1 MVTQV
6 LDVDGRV
13 EALRQ
18 RFAAGLFARVAG
30 DEGPDRRDRIHQG
43 RVFRIHGKCRDTIQT
58 AAGISTP
65 LGATYSNKRFL
76 TATATLSV
84 SSGCSRSALPSGP
97 TPKASFNVCS
107 TSPPPIRAS
116 NGLIVT
122 DPNPAS
128 TSIERTRFG
137 SANANG
143 PGAVGSGGAT
153 VNSRELPVD
162 LHDALCLLTARRASE
177 YPSFVSEVPWVVIR
191 MRASCQYR

>member
-1 MVTQV
+1 MVSVPGFRRLQP
-6 LDVDGRV
+6 LL
-13 EALRQ
+13 EILIP
-18 RFAAGLFARVAG
+18 AGIAC
-30 DEGPDRRDRIHQG
+30 RDRAFPRLRG
-43 RVFRIHGKCRDTIQT
+43 TPSFRHGQFF
-58 AAGISTP
+58 
-65 LGATYSNKRFL
+65 NKRFL

-84 SSGCSRSALPSGP
+84 SSGCSRSALLNGP
-97 TPKASFNVCS
+97 TPKPSFNVCS
-107 TSPPPIRAS
+107 TSPPPIQAS

-122 DPNPAS
+122 EPNPAS

-177 YPSFVSEVPWVVIR
+177 YPSFVSEVPEIVIR
-191 MRASCQYR
+191 IRASCQYR